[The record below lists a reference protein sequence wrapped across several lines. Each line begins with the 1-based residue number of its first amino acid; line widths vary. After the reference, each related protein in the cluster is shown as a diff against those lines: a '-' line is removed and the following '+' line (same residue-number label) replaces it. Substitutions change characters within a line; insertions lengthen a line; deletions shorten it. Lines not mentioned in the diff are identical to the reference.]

1 MLGLS
6 YKDGRYGAWNA
17 NDLNFSLSFNTKEE
31 KIEANKKVI
40 KQRFENFGP
49 LGYANFILNKA
60 RWITSEGNFF
70 WGGEGNFANF
80 KIDDSSSIVENLIYT
95 NGKYYSLY
103 QYIIQGVW
111 ITLMFLISISTLN
124 FILNKKNNF
133 YDFSFSII
141 IFGIIL
147 FILLFEGRSRY
158 LILYLPFFTMYASN
172 GLNTIIKKLHD
183 NKRLL

>member
-1 MLGLS
+1 MPMSHFFMLGLS

-60 RWITSEGNFF
+60 R
-70 WGGEGNFANF
+70 
-80 KIDDSSSIVENLIYT
+80 
-95 NGKYYSLY
+95 
-103 QYIIQGVW
+103 W